1 MDIITTLKK
10 RYSNNVTTTCNHWTQ
25 FKGEPVGSAF
35 GLAVINVVYIVYTF
49 FMPLQAIYNEC
60 LFLRDNL
67 LTKRYIE
74 TNNLEKVSWSL
85 DEPLLCINAHIV
97 IIVIVTYLSIYPSF
111 IFFCSH

>member
-1 MDIITTLKK
+1 
-10 RYSNNVTTTCNHWTQ
+10 
-25 FKGEPVGSAF
+25 
-35 GLAVINVVYIVYTF
+35 VVYIVYTF